1 MFYFVFGF
9 LVAGEELCMWGE
21 GLREMGWRWCGINSL
36 EYEVTWEHGRKK
48 FGAAA
53 TLSLARSTSL
63 I

>member
-1 MFYFVFGF
+1 
-9 LVAGEELCMWGE
+9 MWGE